1 MSKQPTKR
9 PLTSTNYL
17 LKLYSLAMLIH
28 ITFESFI
35 HNLNKSY
42 SRLPCKIKVI
52 IILFSE
58 NLIFKFILL
67 LYIHASSPFS
77 LLYTENEADDSQRN
91 R

>member
-1 MSKQPTKR
+1 
-9 PLTSTNYL
+9 
-17 LKLYSLAMLIH
+17 MLIH

-42 SRLPCKIKVI
+42 SRFPSKIKFI

-58 NLIFKFILL
+58 DLVFKFILL
-67 LYIHASSPFS
+67 LYIHASCPFS
-77 LLYTENEADDSQRN
+77 LLYTENKADDSQLN